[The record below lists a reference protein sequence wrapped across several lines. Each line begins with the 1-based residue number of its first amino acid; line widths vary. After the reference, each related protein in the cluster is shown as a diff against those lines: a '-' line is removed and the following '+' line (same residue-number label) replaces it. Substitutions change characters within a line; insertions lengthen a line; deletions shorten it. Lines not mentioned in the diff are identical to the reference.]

1 VSGPSREAAVNEM
14 QLWDTDGNRLRMTDF
29 VGLPRGIKIGG
40 SFPQNI
46 REQNPCSC
54 RFDSLTF
61 LDTAATDKEVA
72 KQYRRFL
79 HGGR

>member
-1 VSGPSREAAVNEM
+1 
-14 QLWDTDGNRLRMTDF
+14 MTDF

-54 RFDSLTF
+54 RFDSLMF
-61 LDTAATDKEVA
+61 LDTAATDEEVA
-72 KQYRRFL
+72 KQYRWFL